1 MAEQWVEKELR
12 EKKKVECEK
21 EQMGSE
27 EKTKCMK
34 SQSMLSHS
42 HSKIQRICSKKSV
55 QFQQKHMANISNK
68 KSIKEILDLVRE
80 AGSAVTVNVQAALH
94 GENYSVDRKV
104 EAQVTV
110 GQNKPESTEQETKLK
125 MKFSVKNPNQQQ
137 PYDLYIDATKKVE
150 GAANRWDKDAMM
162 QEDIKAEVNIKAEFG
177 MKNEA
182 RQTMEV
188 EMKAE
193 RSAEQKAYAKN
204 SEAWR
209 QCDED
214 MARQHRFSESC
225 REARHMAASLDKVD
239 MELSLPKYISS
250 NPYMYTP

>member
-42 HSKIQRICSKKSV
+42 HSKIQQICSKKSV

-80 AGSAVTVNVQAALH
+80 AGSAVSVNVQAALH

-104 EAQVTV
+104 EAQVTI
-110 GQNKPESTEQETKLK
+110 GQNKPESPEQETKLK

-137 PYDLYIDATKKVE
+137 PFDLYIDATKKVE

-162 QEDIKAEVNIKAEFG
+162 QEDIKAKMNIKAEFG
-177 MKNEA
+177 MKNLEK
-182 RQTMEV
+182 QTMELDIKAK
-188 EMKAE
+188 MNIKAE
-193 RSAEQKAYAKN
+193 FGMKN
-204 SEAWR
+204 LE
-209 QCDED
+209 
-214 MARQHRFSESC
+214 
-225 REARHMAASLDKVD
+225 K
-239 MELSLPKYISS
+239 
-250 NPYMYTP
+250 